1 MRGRVETGLE
11 CESHASPK
19 DGGAEKSL
27 SKQSAL
33 VHRDNGAAAQ
43 TASQPGGPAA
53 PEGAVE
59 TGRYSLRLRWRPHSQ
74 PRPQRILPA
83 HPSREIL
90 DFLFFLL
97 SYPEPSS
104 GRTLLAFL
112 FGEPRC
118 DRGSGCGVQAGLG
131 MGPDRAAQTFKAGW
145 DHGFMFNWCLP

>member
-27 SKQSAL
+27 SKRGAL

-53 PEGAVE
+53 APEGAVE
-59 TGRYSLRLRWRPHSQ
+59 TGSYGLRLRWRPHSQ
-74 PRPQRILPA
+74 LRPQRILPA

-90 DFLFFLL
+90 ASLLGPPLL
-97 SYPEPSS
+97 SRAILNLNQEGHCWSFS
-104 GRTLLAFL
+104 
-112 FGEPRC
+112 
-118 DRGSGCGVQAGLG
+118 LG
-131 MGPDRAAQTFKAGW
+131 NPAVTKAQVVGHRQGW
-145 DHGFMFNWCLP
+145 G